1 MSTKKTN
8 TKTGLS
14 DKSIKEL
21 LEEILMEI
29 GKAKEMLR
37 ILFEEELTQ
46 AEIEEIDALTLTPE
60 EEKVLRMRGFLEPL
74 KGSLDNNIY
83 EKEGQL

>member
-1 MSTKKTN
+1 METN

-14 DKSIKEL
+14 EKSMSEL
-21 LEEILMEI
+21 LEEAIMETR
-29 GKAKEMLR
+29 KAKEMLR
-37 ILFEEELTQ
+37 ILFEEELT
-46 AEIEEIDALTLTPE
+46 EEEMKEIDAITLTPD
-60 EEKVLRMRGFLEPL
+60 EEKVLRMRLGLSEPL

>member
-1 MSTKKTN
+1 M
-8 TKTGLS
+8 KTGLS
-14 DKSIKEL
+14 DKSIEEL
-21 LEEILMEI
+21 LGEILMEI

-46 AEIEEIDALTLTPE
+46 AEIEEFDSLTPD
-60 EEKVLRMRGFLEPL
+60 EEKVLRMRFGIGSEPL
-74 KGSLDNNIY
+74 KGSLDNNVY